1 MTWPLLVSCTSTW
14 SASNSALEC
23 CRVSSRGETTVA
35 RGNEVAYRLADGVG
49 SRELHKAEYA
59 NVVAAAVLS
68 RDDGRPRYPSSL
80 VGKDVELNPTSGFC
94 LTENTEATR

>member
-1 MTWPLLVSCTSTW
+1 M
-14 SASNSALEC
+14 
-23 CRVSSRGETTVA
+23 VA

-80 VGKDVELNPTSGFC
+80 VGKDVELNPTSEFC

>member
-1 MTWPLLVSCTSTW
+1 MAVIGFLHLDLVSIEF
-14 SASNSALEC
+14 SAGVLQGF
-23 CRVSSRGETTVA
+23 VKGGETTVA

-80 VGKDVELNPTSGFC
+80 VGKDVELNPTSGLC